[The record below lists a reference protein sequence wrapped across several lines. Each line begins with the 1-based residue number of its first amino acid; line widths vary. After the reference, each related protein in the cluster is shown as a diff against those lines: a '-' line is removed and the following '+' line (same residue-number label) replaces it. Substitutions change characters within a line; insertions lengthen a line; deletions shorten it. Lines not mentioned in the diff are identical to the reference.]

1 MAKKEINK
9 TSKAAVANSIKEAV
23 ERLRD
28 IEFKDKI
35 KSSYYLSIET
45 EMRITEL
52 YMKRLREGERARKSQ
67 LVDEAIELLYETE
80 MGKKK

>member
-28 IEFKDKI
+28 TEFKDKI

-52 YMKRLREGERARKSQ
+52 YMNRLREGKRARKSQ
-67 LVDEAIELLYETE
+67 LVDEAIKLLYDTE
-80 MGKKK
+80 LGKK

>member
-9 TSKAAVANSIKEAV
+9 TSKAAVANSIKESV

-28 IEFKDKI
+28 TEFKDKI

-52 YMKRLREGERARKSQ
+52 YMNRLREGKRARKSQ

-80 MGKKK
+80 MGKK